1 MLVNLS
7 IAANS
12 FRPGFTQGAW
22 ASGEP
27 VKGLNLSEPVL
38 PGPGKTVYPRPT
50 NQSRQCRFTIPTCCM
65 FAARLMRVHKAPY
78 RRAFTPYIAGM
89 SGGCRWYRRSSPF

>member
-22 ASGEP
+22 ASGEF
-27 VKGLNLSEPVL
+27 S
-38 PGPGKTVYPRPT
+38 PRRQLG
-50 NQSRQCRFTIPTCCM
+50 QSRQCRFTIPTCCM